1 MRPISSNVLR
11 AGRLEIRRH
20 ERKVLLDGQPVT
32 LGGRAFDVLTILIER
47 AGDVVDQRE
56 LFDRVW
62 GGMTVEP
69 NNLQVQIWTLRR
81 LLGREAVVTVPRRGY
96 TLVLP
101 SDDDTLAS
109 PPEPAPAPGPAEQIV
124 VPAFSGGENDR
135 RRLRW
140 RPRLG

>member
-1 MRPISSNVLR
+1 MRTISSNVLR

-20 ERKVLLDGQPVT
+20 ERKVLLDGQPLT
-32 LGGRAFDVLTILIER
+32 LGGRAFDVLMILVER
-47 AGDVVDQRE
+47 AGHVVDQRE

-96 TLVLP
+96 TLVLQLDDHALPLP
-101 SDDDTLAS
+101 SPS
-109 PPEPAPAPGPAEQIV
+109 VEPKAAEQIV
-124 VPAFSGGENDR
+124 LPSFTGGENDR

>member
-1 MRPISSNVLR
+1 MRPFTSDVMR
-11 AGRLEIRRH
+11 AGRLEIRRR
-20 ERKVLLDGQPVT
+20 ERKVLLDGQAVT
-32 LGGRAFDVLTILIER
+32 LGGRAFDVLLILTEQ
-47 AGDVVDQRE
+47 AGQVVDQRE

-96 TLVLP
+96 TLVLGDADGNP
-101 SDDDTLAS
+101 EDESADDAAS
-109 PPEPAPAPGPAEQIV
+109 ARDEV
-124 VPAFSGGENDR
+124 VMSGVGGGEDDR

-140 RPRLG
+140 RPRAG